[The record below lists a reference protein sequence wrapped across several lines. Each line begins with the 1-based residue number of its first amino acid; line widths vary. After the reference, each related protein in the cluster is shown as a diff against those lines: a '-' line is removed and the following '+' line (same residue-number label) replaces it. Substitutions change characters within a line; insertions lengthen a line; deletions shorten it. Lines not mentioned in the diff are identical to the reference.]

1 MDPIWSHSKPLQDED
16 GSNHCHIT
24 PEQVDMIEEALAS
37 LGEYGEVRLIV
48 SKGRLRFLV
57 TQRSLDVLKWQPG
70 ALVKNI
76 GR

>member
-16 GSNHCHIT
+16 RSNHSHIT

-57 TQRSLDVLKWQPG
+57 TQRSLDVMKWQPG

>member
-1 MDPIWSHSKPLQDED
+1 MDPICSHSKSLQDD
-16 GSNHCHIT
+16 DQSNHSHIT

-57 TQRSLDVLKWQPG
+57 TQRSLDVMKWQPG

-76 GR
+76 GK

>member
-1 MDPIWSHSKPLQDED
+1 MDPIWSHSKSLQDD
-16 GSNHCHIT
+16 DQPNHSHIT
-24 PEQVDMIEEALAS
+24 PEQVDMIDEALAS

-57 TQRSLDVLKWQPG
+57 TQRSLDVMKWQPG